1 MRRELISHHQATRE
15 KTLVFARGSVR
26 LEPLAPELHGRAPLG
41 LAEIGEVFGLTWK
54 AETHFERPQDVE
66 WTYWGNIL
74 FVLQSRPITTDYSDQ
89 ADTRRGYLS
98 LHRSN
103 RHFSLPIFFSVVGPL
118 TTALSAFFI
127 SG

>member
-26 LEPLAPELHGRAPLG
+26 LEPLAPELHGRAPLE

-54 AETHFERPQDVE
+54 AETLFERPQDVE

-74 FVLQSRPITTDYSDQ
+74 FVLQSDPSPPTILTKPILAAGTSACT
-89 ADTRRGYLS
+89 AATVIFLS
-98 LHRSN
+98 L
-103 RHFSLPIFFSVVGPL
+103 FSFQ
-118 TTALSAFFI
+118 
-127 SG
+127 